1 MINQVKL
8 ACYTFN
14 SVGLFSSIELIGKHR
29 FEIKDNKE
37 NELEDII
44 ISLHENKTEGGDF
57 ITALL
62 NSQVFMPIFE
72 KHKIE
77 GLQESSRP
85 KLLLFKD
92 ENDVNV
98 MILFTNPERA
108 KPVAE
113 EHTGYEGGLLADF
126 NWVLAIVEP
135 GWGISINPGLES
147 GIDLE
152 PDMVQQIID
161 SQTEH

>member
-1 MINQVKL
+1 M
-8 ACYTFN
+8 F
-14 SVGLFSSIELIGKHR
+14 EL
-29 FEIKDNKE
+29 KDNKE
-37 NELEDII
+37 NELEDLIV
-44 ISLHENKTEGGDF
+44 SLHNNQIEGGEF
-57 ITALL
+57 ISALL

-77 GLQESSRP
+77 GLQESARP
-85 KLLLFKD
+85 KPLLFKD
-92 ENDVNV
+92 ENNVDV

-108 KPVAE
+108 KPVVE

-152 PDMVQQIID
+152 PDMVQQIIE
-161 SQTEH
+161 SQKAH